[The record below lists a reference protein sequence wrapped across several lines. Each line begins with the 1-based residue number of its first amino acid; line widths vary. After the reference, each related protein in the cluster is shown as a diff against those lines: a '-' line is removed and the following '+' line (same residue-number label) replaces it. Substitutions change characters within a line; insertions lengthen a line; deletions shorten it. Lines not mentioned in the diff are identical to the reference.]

1 MFRVPILISVSIL
14 LIGYASHGRTTD
26 WVFKAQ
32 PKDGSES
39 YHSPSAKQSA
49 GAQRLKMLA
58 DCDKMVQMFASPADA
73 KSSSSAASNRSV
85 VLGLSSCGLLYG
97 VDHQREKA
105 SLCLNRALES
115 AQSLGDIAE
124 QARILNHLGIVHALW
139 GQFAIASDYHRRSLS
154 VSTGTADYQNQ
165 ANSYNQLGQIAMFMG
180 DYWKASDALM
190 HSLALQAHASDKIQ
204 SVLTLDNLGQLNE
217 AWGNYDKALEYYRQA
232 LELKKN
238 LGLTGGQVASCV
250 LLGRTYKI
258 LGKEE
263 SAVKSFQ
270 EGLRLCEKHGY
281 PTDLVIDHIGNLYL
295 DRGDTQEAEEYI
307 KRAGFW
313 QSLGRLYLMKGDFSA
328 AESNYVK
335 LMNYSEPRRM
345 LDYLCVA
352 HTGLGA
358 IKEQNGDLQSA
369 ANHFSAATGHIESI
383 RMNLSQ
389 PERTEFFNAQLGG
402 FLRTSP
408 YKGLARVLIKMNK
421 PAEAF
426 RESEFTKARTF
437 SEGLSGKSTN
447 STMDAPSDIVAKD
460 AALNQQLA
468 TVTKALHRA
477 YEEDNQE
484 MISILEP
491 QVKAAKDKLTA
502 HVAAL
507 RASYPLFASTSY
519 PEPVGLDQAALRHD
533 EWVLAYDVTDNG
545 IIIYLTEGKQIVK
558 AVFKPLARTE
568 IDSLVRKFREP
579 LVIESGDSFTDKL
592 GSFNFATGK
601 KLADIL
607 LGEVLA
613 HLPRDA
619 RVIVVPDESL
629 GVLPFEMLVLNDGG
643 AVKTDG
649 EFPTVAGAEFFGE
662 RNSITYYQSVTAL
675 TLTRTFRKQ
684 QRPSER
690 LLAIVDPIFSI
701 DDPRLAKISRK
712 EREKLLATIPAEIL
726 MSIRKQV
733 GITFPRLPLTGELGE
748 NLKKTDPGKTDLYEG
763 LQATKKILVKKDL
776 TSYGAVVLATHGY
789 FGTAL
794 PGIQEPILVCTLLDE
809 QRMEDGFLRLSE
821 VMSLRLNADMVALT
835 ACQTG
840 LGKQISGE
848 GTMGMGRAFQCA
860 GAKSV
865 LMSLWAVAEASSVR
879 LVESF
884 FGHLKMGKNKL
895 EALKLARNEV
905 REAGYDHPFFWASFI
920 LVGETD

>member
-1 MFRVPILISVSIL
+1 MFRFPILIGVSIL

-49 GAQRLKMLA
+49 RAQRLKLLA

-73 KSSSSAASNRSV
+73 KSSSSAARNRSV

-124 QARILNHLGIVHALW
+124 RARILNHFGIVHALW

-154 VSTGTADYQNQ
+154 VSMGTADYQNQ
-165 ANSYNQLGQIAMFMG
+165 VASYNQLGQIAMFTG
-180 DYWKASDALM
+180 DYRKASDAFM
-190 HSLALQAHASDKIQ
+190 QSLTLQARTSDKIQ
-204 SVLTLDNLGQLNE
+204 SCLALDNLGQLNE
-217 AWGNYDKALEYYRQA
+217 ARGNHDKALEYYQRA

-258 LGKEE
+258 LGKDE
-263 SAVKSFQ
+263 SAVRSFQ

-295 DRGDTQEAEEYI
+295 DRGDTQKAEEYI

-313 QSLGRLYLMKGDFSA
+313 QSLGRLYLMKGDFWA

-335 LMNYSEPRRM
+335 LVNYSEPRRM

-352 HTGLGA
+352 HTGLGV

-369 ANHFSAATGHIESI
+369 LDHFRAAVGYIESI
-383 RMNLSQ
+383 RTSLSR

-402 FLRTSP
+402 FFRTAP
-408 YKGLARVLIKMNK
+408 YKGLARVLVKMNK
-421 PAEAF
+421 PAEAL

-437 SEGLSGKSTN
+437 SEGLFGQSTN
-447 STMDAPSDIVAKD
+447 STMDVPSDIVAKD

-468 TVTKALHRA
+468 TVTKALHRS
-477 YEEDNQE
+477 YEEDDQE

-502 HVAAL
+502 HVAAM
-507 RASYPLFASTSY
+507 RAPYPLFASTRY
-519 PEPVGLDQAALRHD
+519 PQPTGLDQAALSDD
-533 EWVLAYDVTDNG
+533 EWVLAYDVTDKG
-545 IIIYLTEGKQIVK
+545 IIIYLTKGKQIVK
-558 AVFKPLARTE
+558 AVFKPVARTE
-568 IDSLVRKFREP
+568 IDFLVRKFREP
-579 LVIESGDSFTDKL
+579 LVIESGDSLTDKL

-607 LGEVLA
+607 LGEVLPN
-613 HLPRDA
+613 LPKDA
-619 RVIVVPDESL
+619 RLIVVPDDSL

-643 AVKTDG
+643 TVNTGG
-649 EFPTVAGAEFFGE
+649 EVPTVKGAEFFGD
-662 RNSITYYQSVTAL
+662 RNSIAYYQSVTAL
-675 TLTRTFRKQ
+675 TLARNFRKRQ
-684 QRPSER
+684 KRPER
-690 LLAIVDPIFSI
+690 FLAMVDPVFSI
-701 DDPRLAKISRK
+701 DDPRLAKISHK
-712 EREKLLATIPAEIL
+712 EREKLLATLPTEIL

-733 GITFPRLPLTGELGE
+733 GVTFPRLPLTGELGE
-748 NLKKTDPGKTDLYEG
+748 NLKNTDPGNTDLYKG
-763 LQATKKILVKKDL
+763 LRATKKVLVKKDL
-776 TSYGAVVLATHGY
+776 TSYGAVMLATHGY

-794 PGIQEPILVCTLLDE
+794 PGIQEPVLIFTLLDE
-809 QRMEDGFLRLSE
+809 QGIEDGFLRLSE

-848 GTMGMGRAFQCA
+848 GTMGMGRAFQSA

-865 LMSLWAVAEASSVR
+865 LMSLWAVAETSSVR

-884 FGHLKMGKNKL
+884 FRHQKTGKNKL